1 MDSPA
6 GLPDAARLFERAA
19 CGLLVTDVNGRIR
32 TVNATFAAWIGYP
45 VDTMVEHMR
54 LQDLFT
60 IGGRVFH
67 QTHLAPL
74 LEMQG
79 SVAEVQLDM
88 RHAAGHTLPMLINIV
103 RSRDA
108 DGTHDDVAV
117 FVATDRRKY
126 EHELLLARK
135 NAEATL
141 SELRVAQQQLQESRD
156 VLGVAMRGAKMG
168 VWSRDIASGA
178 VWFSAELGALVGLAE
193 NSFGGT
199 LDAFYAL
206 IHPSDLPAFKAVI
219 TRPLTQTSD
228 GSVEFRMLHAQGHWV
243 PMAARMRL
251 GCDAASTPTTVFGVA
266 TDISDRIVAE
276 STMRREAAIL
286 SDQSDAIVVLDAQ
299 GCILEAN
306 PATVRMTG
314 YDVPALAGRSFLL
327 FYDADLELTVRA
339 AINDAIALQR
349 EWRGELM
356 MRRKDGSARFTECV
370 IKPLVDGKAVT
381 YGAVVVSRDI
391 TERQLDAARLR
402 ELNAQ
407 LALADRKKDEFL
419 ATLAHELRN
428 PLAPLRNVLEILRMK
443 SSNDPQLIWAQDVF
457 GRQMEQMSH
466 LVDDLMDVSRIT
478 QGRVQ
483 LRRQPVDLAVIM
495 RGVAESC
502 AALVSAGS
510 HRLSMQLPSSPVTL
524 DADPTRLT
532 QILTNLINNAAKY
545 TPDGGSIWF
554 DARVEVGT
562 VRITVRDSGIGIA
575 RENLANVFTMFSQLE
590 PALERAQGGLGI
602 GLALVKGLVE
612 LHGGTIGVDSAG
624 VGLGSEFTVCLP
636 TVATAATALRAPI
649 ASQSGVAPEARVLV
663 VDDNRDGAD
672 MLRMALDMLGYEVEC
687 VYDAA
692 SALVAGAAFRPQYML
707 LDIGLPDLDGYALAR
722 RIRRTEWGAP
732 ATLIAAT
739 GWGQQSDKEKAL
751 AAGFDL
757 HMVKPLDF
765 ALLDSEMRARGI
777 SS

>member
-6 GLPDAARLFERAA
+6 GLPDPARLYEQAA
-19 CGLLVTDVNGRIR
+19 CGLLVTDINGLIR
-32 TVNATFAAWIGYP
+32 KVNATFATWIGHRADAM
-45 VDTMVEHMR
+45 VDHMR

-74 LEMQG
+74 LQMQG

-88 RHAAGHTLPMLINIV
+88 RHAAGHTLPMLINII
-103 RSRDA
+103 RSRDGEYTY
-108 DGTHDDVAV
+108 DEVAV

-135 NAEATL
+135 NAETAL
-141 SELRVAQQQLQESRD
+141 SGLRIAQQALQESRD

-178 VWFSAELGALVGLAE
+178 VWFSAELEALIGLAE
-193 NSFGGT
+193 HRFGGN

-206 IHPSDLPAFKAVI
+206 IHPGDLPAFTDVI
-219 TRPLTQTSD
+219 AQALEQTSD
-228 GSVEFRMLHAQGHWV
+228 GTVEFRMQHSDGHWV
-243 PMAARMRL
+243 PMTARMRL
-251 GCDAASTPTTVFGVA
+251 GCDAAGRPTTVFGVA
-266 TDISDRIVAE
+266 IDISERVVAE
-276 STMRREAAIL
+276 STLRREAAIL
-286 SDQSDAIVVLDAQ
+286 ADQSDAIVVLDAR
-299 GCILEAN
+299 GNILEAN
-306 PATVRMTG
+306 PATFRMTG
-314 YDVPALAGRSFLL
+314 YAYSAMAGRSLMM
-327 FYDADLELTVRA
+327 FYDDSVAPTVLL
-339 AINDAIALQR
+339 AIEDATARHR
-349 EWRGELM
+349 EWRGELRI
-356 MRRKDGSARFTECV
+356 RRQDGSDCYTESV
-370 IKPLVDGKAVT
+370 IKPLVDGKGVA
-381 YGAVVVSRDI
+381 YGAVCVSRDI
-391 TERQLDAARLR
+391 TERQRDAARLR
-402 ELNAQ
+402 ELNAE

-443 SSNDPQLIWAQDVF
+443 ASTDPQLVWAQDVF

-478 QGRVQ
+478 QGRVL
-483 LRRQPVDLAVIM
+483 LRKQHVDLGQIM
-495 RGVAESC
+495 RGVVDSC
-502 AALVSAGS
+502 AALVDASS
-510 HRLSMQLPSSPVTL
+510 HRLFVQMPPAPVML

-532 QILTNLINNAAKY
+532 QILINLVNNAAKY

-554 DARVEVGT
+554 DAQLESGA

-575 RENLANVFTMFSQLE
+575 RDNLANVFTMFSQLE
-590 PALERAQGGLGI
+590 PAIERARGGLGI

-612 LHGGTIGVDSAG
+612 LHGGTISAHSAG
-624 VGLGSEFTVCLP
+624 VGLGSEFAVCLP
-636 TVATAATALRAPI
+636 TVIPAAIPSSPVVSPRTV
-649 ASQSGVAPEARVLV
+649 SPEGTRVLV

-672 MLRMALDMLGYEVEC
+672 MLRMALSMLGYEVQC

-692 SALVAGAAFRPQYML
+692 SALEIGAEFRPQFYV

-722 RIRRTEWGAP
+722 RIRQSSWGAA
-732 ATLIAAT
+732 ATLVAAT
-739 GWGQQSDKEKAL
+739 GWGQQSDKDKAL

-757 HMVKPLDF
+757 HMVKPIDF
-765 ALLDSEMRARGI
+765 PLLDAAMRERMA
-777 SS
+777 